1 MNFLKNWNLM
11 RILRFIFGGG
21 AIIQGF
27 ITRDMTLGILG
38 IAVSGMALLNVGCC
52 RTSGCATD
60 SKKTNSKKQITD
72 VEYEEVVA

>member
-60 SKKTNSKKQITD
+60 SKKTNSWLQ
-72 VEYEEVVA
+72 

>member
-1 MNFLKNWNLM
+1 M

-27 ITRDMTLGILG
+27 ITRDMALGILG

-52 RTSGCATD
+52 GTSGCATD
-60 SKKTNSKKQITD
+60 SKKTNNRC
-72 VEYEEVVA
+72 

>member
-1 MNFLKNWNLM
+1 M
-11 RILRFIFGGG
+11 RNLRFIFGGG

-27 ITRDMTLGILG
+27 INRDMTLGILG
-38 IAVSGMALLNVGCC
+38 IAVSGMALFNVGCC
-52 RTSGCATD
+52 GTSGCATD

>member
-1 MNFLKNWNLM
+1 M

-27 ITRDMTLGILG
+27 ITRDITLGILG
-38 IAVSGMALLNVGCC
+38 IAVSGMALINVGCC
-52 RTSGCATD
+52 GTIGFTTD
-60 SKKTNSKKQITD
+60 SKKSNSKKQITD